1 MLAYLFWHRPK
12 QGIETGA
19 YERYL
24 TGFHETLAESEV
36 DGFRGSATFRVDGE
50 SWMGSGRQA
59 YEDWYLLDG
68 SYAMDPLN
76 EAAVNGA
83 RKQPHDAAA
92 HAATDGAGGLY
103 QLRSGEPGTETRLAV
118 WFSKP
123 SGVSYPEF
131 YKRIEPWT
139 ERPETSLW
147 RRQMV
152 LGPAPEFCLLTDE
165 EVQLPSEM
173 EPVVARRARVW
184 P

>member
-12 QGIETGA
+12 TDVETSV
-19 YERYL
+19 YESYL
-24 TGFHETLAESEV
+24 KGFHETLATIDV
-36 DGFRGSATFRVDGE
+36 DGFQGSATFRVDGA
-50 SWMGSGRQA
+50 SWIGSGRQA
-59 YEDWYLLDG
+59 YEDWYFLDG

-76 EAAVNGA
+76 EAAVSGA
-83 RKQPHDAAA
+83 RKAPHDAAA

-103 QLRSGEPGTETRLAV
+103 RLRSGSPGTEANLAV

-123 SGVSYPEF
+123 PEVRYPEF
-131 YKRIEPWT
+131 YERIEPWT
-139 ERPETSLW
+139 ERTDTSLW

-165 EVQLPSEM
+165 NAQLPPEL
-173 EPVVARRARVW
+173 EPVVVERNKVW

>member
-1 MLAYLFWHRPK
+1 MLAT
-12 QGIETGA
+12 ID
-19 YERYL
+19 
-24 TGFHETLAESEV
+24 V
-36 DGFRGSATFRVDGE
+36 DGFRGSATFRIEGA

-76 EAAVNGA
+76 EAAVSGA

-103 QLRSGEPGTETRLAV
+103 QLRSGEPGMDARLVV

-123 SGVSYPEF
+123 SVVGYPEF
-131 YKRIEPWT
+131 YGRIEPWT
-139 ERPETSLW
+139 ERPNTSLW

-152 LGPAPEFCLLTDE
+152 ARSGAGVLFVHRRGSPTS
-165 EVQLPSEM
+165 VRYGTGR
-173 EPVVARRARVW
+173 RRA
-184 P
+184 